1 MATHQTDVL
10 ILGAGPAG
18 TTAAIHLAGKGYQVT
33 LMDQHAFPRDKICG
47 DALSGN
53 TTYEVSKLPEKAQI
67 PFHQLPRALPAGG
80 IRFVAPNGIP
90 LDLPLAVARPGFAS
104 AGFVVSR
111 WDFDH
116 YLWKEAVSYEDVQFV
131 QAKADSIEIT
141 DHEVTVSCG
150 QDVYKASF
158 VLAGDG
164 DKSMVRRALWP
175 KPIHRR
181 HHSAGLRQYWTG
193 VQGFPEGSFIELHF
207 LPELLPGYFWIFPM
221 TDARANVGLGVRS
234 DVVSARKMDL
244 KKHLKTLI
252 SLHPE
257 IAPRFR
263 EATASET
270 IRGAGLPLGS
280 TWRELTHHRVLMM
293 GDAAGLVDPFSG
305 EGIGQAMT
313 SGRIAAETVLQG
325 LKTGRGSKEDLQ
337 AYTVRLKRTLGGEL
351 QVSTYLQWMLR
362 YPGLFNLVARKA
374 QNRPWLRDEICDML
388 HHPAQRKRLLWPGF
402 WWKWVR

>member
-1 MATHQTDVL
+1 MAIIRSDVL

-18 TTAAIHLAGKGYQVT
+18 TTAAIHLAGKGYRVT
-33 LMDQHAFPRDKICG
+33 LIDQHNFPRDKICG

-53 TTYEVSKLPEKAQI
+53 TTYEVSKLPEQAQA
-67 PFHQLPRALPAGG
+67 PFHHLPTTLPAGG

-90 LDLPLAVARPGFAS
+90 LDLPLAVARPGFSS

-111 WDFDH
+111 WDFDF
-116 YLWKEAVSYEDVQFV
+116 YLWQQAISQPEVEFI
-131 QAKADSIEIT
+131 QAKAESISIS
-141 DHEVTVSCG
+141 DQEVSVSSG
-150 QDVYKASF
+150 SNVYIASF
-158 VLAGDG
+158 LLAGDG
-164 DKSMVRRALWP
+164 DKSMIRRTLWP
-175 KPIHRR
+175 NPIHRR

-221 TDARANVGLGVRS
+221 TGDRANVGLGVRS
-234 DVVSARKMDL
+234 DVVSLQKMDL
-244 KKHLKTLI
+244 KKHLRTLVGE
-252 SLHPE
+252 HPA
-257 IAPRFR
+257 IAPRFSQ
-263 EATASET
+263 ATPSET

-280 TWRELTHHRVLMM
+280 TWRALIHHRVLMM

-325 LKTGRGSKEDLQ
+325 LKSGQGSVQSLQ
-337 AYTVRLKRTLGGEL
+337 AYPQRLKRTLGSEL
-351 QVSTYLQWMLR
+351 RVSTYLQWMLR

-388 HHPAQRKRLLWPGF
+388 HHPAQRKRLLFPGF